1 MHTSA
6 PTSWCG
12 AVLFVGIGACTPPP
26 APWADQLA
34 VDGPCH
40 RVDLNDGLD
49 DGAELQELFRCLD
62 HHGHLEVLR
71 PSAAALSQPHD
82 GTRPD
87 DLLVEAQ
94 QAAITVELDPFAG
107 AVAAATWLAD
117 PSRPTQDVLDVTAEL
132 LSGVPATQ
140 LSGAEPPHHVLSTS
154 PLSPLAPVLPGMAEG
169 LLAQPAAL
177 AEVADALAHDAAPA
191 WLSAAATASATAGV
205 DRVVQALGEAR
216 PETLSPGNDRHPG
229 ATGDSLRDAVDV
241 WWLHDDAILASL
253 TPELALLLEG
263 PGRRA
268 ALTDAIAAAHASG
281 AVDDLGPSLRW
292 LTEVDPQGRPLG
304 TGDPSALARMVRVL
318 ALTNQPVECEL
329 GLGPVGVSWSFDNLA
344 VRLLELVARLD
355 DDAIDSAGS
364 LFSALTGGPVS
375 DSLLRAAVATGTCP
389 AITTETLDDLD
400 AVALLF
406 TADAAATRIV
416 AVEVLRALP
425 TGALPTVAD
434 ALETVWL
441 GGGMAP
447 LEELLRDVGHTPG
460 VGGLARLLGVLA
472 RDDAPTVQALLA
484 LVHQLSI
491 DPARRDR
498 LDHLGRVLLGPDASW
513 EAIDRLA
520 VLVAHPD
527 SRSAELPSLAR
538 AVLAADPDL
547 ALLEPLRALLV
558 EESVVRP
565 LLEAA
570 RAPRVVEAVLPATS
584 SPDAPAPLVWLA
596 PQLVDGT
603 IADLVELVSR
613 VLVAAGVSPEP
624 TQRRAP

>member
-1 MHTSA
+1 MLLLLYLLSTGYA
-6 PTSWCG
+6 
-12 AVLFVGIGACTPPP
+12 
-26 APWADQLA
+26 
-34 VDGPCH
+34 GP
-40 RVDLNDGLD
+40 
-49 DGAELQELFRCLD
+49 
-62 HHGHLEVLR
+62 R
-71 PSAAALSQPHD
+71 PSPVTDDVPNPDRGLNTTLTRDAARERAAASPQAQGVVQYNLD
-82 GTRPD
+82 LGGFCTRSLPD
-87 DLLVEAQ
+87 
-94 QAAITVELDPFAG
+94 
-107 AVAAATWLAD
+107 
-117 PSRPTQDVLDVTAEL
+117 
-132 LSGVPATQ
+132 
-140 LSGAEPPHHVLSTS
+140 
-154 PLSPLAPVLPGMAEG
+154 
-169 LLAQPAAL
+169 
-177 AEVADALAHDAAPA
+177 DALARLAADLDAHRAVGATVLFRAAYTFGRDSARWDPCRKARRLADRDTRRDVGNPATIDVALTHIHQLAPILNRYVDVVA
-191 WLSAAATASATAGV
+191 VVQTGMLGLWGEGHHGPRAASVEAV

-389 AITTETLDDLD
+389 ATTTETLDDLD